1 MINHTKEQSKDF
13 LLSLNLIN
21 SNKPKEILN
30 KLYSISNR
38 IENNYK
44 VYKIKK
50 HNGTYRTIYSPNP
63 LLKSIQRKILNN
75 ILNNKEISKYAKA
88 YHKNIS
94 LKDNAL
100 PHLNKKIVL
109 KLDIIDFFENIE
121 YPTIYKY
128 CFNEVYFPKSVG
140 HLLTTLC
147 TYESRLPQGEPTS
160 SYISNLIMKDFDNEI
175 GSYCEQHNISYTRYS
190 DDMTFSGKFNP
201 RELISIVRKQLYKL
215 GLKINNK
222 KIHVINNS
230 QQQNVTGII
239 VNKKI
244 QVSSKYRNK
253 IRQSIYYIKKYGLK
267 EHLNRINNQKESIN
281 YINSLYGKILYIL
294 SIDPSNKEFINYKD
308 YVSKLKK
315 AIK

>member
-1 MINHTKEQSKDF
+1 MINHTKEQCAYF

-21 SNKPKEILN
+21 STNKKETLN

-38 IENNYK
+38 VENNYK

-63 LLKSIQRKILNN
+63 LLKRIQRKILNN

-94 LKDNAL
+94 LKDNAI
-100 PHLNKKIVL
+100 PHLNKKILL

-128 CFNEVYFPKSVG
+128 CFNEIYFPKSIG

-147 TYESRLPQGEPTS
+147 TYESRLPQGAPTS

-175 GSYCEQHNISYTRYS
+175 GKYCEQYNISYTRYS
-190 DDMTFSGKFNP
+190 DDMTFSGDFNP
-201 RELISIVRKQLYKL
+201 RDIISLVRKKLYKL

-230 QQQNVTGII
+230 QQQNVTGVV

-244 QVSSKYRNK
+244 QVSSKYRDN

-267 EHLNRINNQKESIN
+267 DHLNKINYKKEPIN
-281 YINSLYGKILYIL
+281 YINSLYGKIIYIL
-294 SIDPSNKEFINYKD
+294 SIDPTNQEFIEYKK
-308 YVSKLKK
+308 YISIFKTNF
-315 AIK
+315 

>member
-1 MINHTKEQSKDF
+1 MINHTKEQSIEF

-21 SNKPKEILN
+21 SNNSKEILT

-38 IENNYK
+38 AENNYK

-50 HNGTYRTIYSPNP
+50 HNGKYRTIYSPNI

-94 LKDNAL
+94 LKDNAI
-100 PHLNKKIVL
+100 PHLNKKLVL

-121 YPTIYKY
+121 YPTIYNY
-128 CFNEVYFPKSVG
+128 CFNEIYFPKSVG

-147 TYESRLPQGEPTS
+147 TYESRLPQGAPTS
-160 SYISNLIMKDFDNEI
+160 SYISNLIMKDFDNEM
-175 GSYCEQHNISYTRYS
+175 GLYCEQKNISYTRYS
-190 DDMTFSGKFNP
+190 DDMTFSGDFNP
-201 RELISIVRKQLYKL
+201 RELISIVRKKLYKL

-230 QQQNVTGII
+230 QQQNVTGIV

-244 QVSSKYRNK
+244 QVSSKYRNR
-253 IRQSIYYIKKYGLK
+253 IRQSIYYIKKYGL
-267 EHLNRINNQKESIN
+267 EDHLNRINYKDKQKN
-281 YINSLYGKILYIL
+281 YLNSLYGKIIYIL
-294 SIDPSNKEFINYKD
+294 SIDNSNQEFINYKD
-308 YVSKLKK
+308 YISKIKK
-315 AIK
+315 LYK

>member
-1 MINHTKEQSKDF
+1 MINHTKEQSKEF

-21 SNKPKEILN
+21 SKNPKEILN

-50 HNGTYRTIYSPNP
+50 HNGNYRTIYSPKP

-100 PHLNKKIVL
+100 PHLNKKIIL

-147 TYESRLPQGEPTS
+147 TYESRLPQGAPTS
-160 SYISNLIMKDFDNEI
+160 SYISNLIMIDFDNEI
-175 GSYCEQHNISYTRYS
+175 GSYCEQRNISYTRYS
-190 DDMTFSGKFNP
+190 DDMTFSGDFNP
-201 RELISIVRKQLYKL
+201 RELISKVRKELYRL

-244 QVSSKYRNK
+244 QVSSKYRNT

-267 EHLNRINNQKESIN
+267 DHISRINYQDKTIT

-294 SIDPSNKEFINYKD
+294 SVDPTNKEFIRYREYLNN
-308 YVSKLKK
+308 LKK
-315 AIK
+315 AI